1 MESKNKFLGRVSH
14 GGFGELA
21 ATGEPFWGV
30 GGGGGLRG
38 YPFGT
43 LGKFD
48 SRKRDFYNFFRCN

>member
-1 MESKNKFLGRVSH
+1 MEGSENWLPRANPS
-14 GGFGELA
+14 GE
-21 ATGEPFWGV
+21 W
-30 GGGGGLRG
+30 GGGGLRG